1 MSGQLAG
8 KYFRLVNVFTSDSK
22 VRKTLQGYFLCMAR
36 TGDDG
41 YILFGNTVYLVKIIG
56 NNQVLV
62 RDNTFDSS
70 DNELVLYFGF
80 QLFQVAFQIGRGG
93 NEYQGILFLYYLV
106 DI

>member
-1 MSGQLAG
+1 M
-8 KYFRLVNVFTSDSK
+8 
-22 VRKTLQGYFLCMAR
+22 
-36 TGDDG
+36 
-41 YILFGNTVYLVKIIG
+41 KIIG

-93 NEYQGILFLYYLV
+93 KEFEGIRLLFYLV
-106 DI
+106 DM

>member
-41 YILFGNTVYLVKIIG
+41 YILFGNTVYLVSDMKEVNPQKLHMDICGINKKYKLELTNPTVDEVAGWIAKIE
-56 NNQVLV
+56 N
-62 RDNTFDSS
+62 
-70 DNELVLYFGF
+70 
-80 QLFQVAFQIGRGG
+80 
-93 NEYQGILFLYYLV
+93 
-106 DI
+106 

>member
-70 DNELVLYFGF
+70 DNELVLILVFSF
-80 QLFQVAFQIGRGG
+80 FRWLFR
-93 NEYQGILFLYYLV
+93 
-106 DI
+106 